1 MILWFHKKIYNI
13 CPVFPVFNNYS
24 ESNDISFNRAF
35 LYFKEENL
43 DIIRHMRHNALP
55 FALEVADLSEV
66 VFAHNLG
73 AKYILVNEPLAK
85 PAQKVAENYLFDAKI
100 LFRLE
105 NISEL
110 EEKIIE
116 GIDGVIFPEA
126 IVKISG

>member
-1 MILWFHKKIYNI
+1 MLLFGHPFIDFDPFYHVGEIDTIELTPPN
-13 CPVFPVFNNYS
+13 S
-24 ESNDISFNRAF
+24 TLF

-85 PAQKVAENYLFDAKI
+85 PAQKVAEKLSI
-100 LFRLE
+100 
-105 NISEL
+105 
-110 EEKIIE
+110 
-116 GIDGVIFPEA
+116 
-126 IVKISG
+126 

>member
-1 MILWFHKKIYNI
+1 MLLFGHPIID
-13 CPVFPVFNNYS
+13 FNPFYHVDEIDTIELTPPNS
-24 ESNDISFNRAF
+24 TLF
-35 LYFKEENL
+35 LHFKEENL
-43 DIIRHMRHNALP
+43 DIIKYMQRNALP
-55 FALEVADLSEV
+55 FALEVADLCEV

-85 PAQKVAENYLFDAKI
+85 SAQKVAENYLFDAKI
-100 LFRLE
+100 LCRLE
-105 NISEL
+105 NVSEL

>member
-1 MILWFHKKIYNI
+1 MLLFGHPFIDFDPFYHVGEIDTIELTPPN
-13 CPVFPVFNNYS
+13 S
-24 ESNDISFNRAF
+24 TLF

-100 LFRLE
+100 LCRLE